1 MKVVYKTCVENYLN
15 DKLIDHRWASNWHY
29 GELPNESVCKEFT
42 TFEEFY
48 KEYGFEN
55 KTFFK
60 HEPCVVIGVLTHEV
74 VFGKIKEAD
83 FVNYKIVNKY
93 KEVQYTYTMEDL
105 MKKLSA
111 KDFVEYCKDHGLNI
125 CPVM

>member
-1 MKVVYKTCVENYLN
+1 MKVVYRTCVENYLN
-15 DKLIDHRWASNWHY
+15 DKLIDYCWASNWRY
-29 GELPNESVCKEFT
+29 GELPENSIWKEFK

-60 HEPCVVIGVLTHEV
+60 HTPYVAISVLTQEA
-74 VFGKIKEAD
+74 VFGKIKKAN

-93 KEVQYTYTMEDL
+93 KEIRCSYTAEDL
-105 MKKLSA
+105 MKKLNAS
-111 KDFVEYCKDHGLNI
+111 DFIDYCKDHGLNA
-125 CPVM
+125 CPMV